1 MLKKLP
7 KHQEDSVTLILIFY
21 PALKVIFDIL
31 KSAHRRIE
39 KLHLLK
45 SVLPKLPRVLFRN
58 PKPLRDKLI
67 RSNLKPEDQKGLGN
81 FQCCRRNCDM
91 WNILYPSNQFRSTV
105 TGEEYKIIL
114 HFNCN
119 SDCVV
124 YLLTSKVCGKQYTG
138 WTITKVRLRFNQYQ
152 SNIKHYREGGRS
164 FVK

>member
-1 MLKKLP
+1 MNSLDRNVLLKKLP

-21 PALKVIFDIL
+21 RALKVIFDIL

-91 WNILYPSNQFRSTV
+91 
-105 TGEEYKIIL
+105 
-114 HFNCN
+114 
-119 SDCVV
+119 
-124 YLLTSKVCGKQYTG
+124 
-138 WTITKVRLRFNQYQ
+138 
-152 SNIKHYREGGRS
+152 
-164 FVK
+164 